1 MSIFDAGSLPTPKAP
16 TGDAKRYKRRAYATV
31 QFSGENDQFS
41 CGGGP
46 ALLMNPGSG
55 YGSVYGRPKPYL
67 NSVTTKNQG
76 GGDITD
82 VALWEIEFTYT
93 CYTIDDLNQLSQAFM
108 IPGNLINVK
117 FGWNTGGE
125 ISISKARIYDFG
137 WSYNSDGSFSCTG
150 KALGQSSAAGAF
162 AMTPAKTGVASAD
175 AENSTESYS
184 IIKQLQDQCD
194 EAFGLTR
201 EDDGTID
208 GGNLP
213 SEGTGKSI
221 NGFGIATLQKE
232 AGFIDSIISFG
243 SADEVY
249 VSYVQVRNIIDFL
262 NNEVMGDGFSFVCD
276 AKYQTL
282 SLLKSADMMA
292 VMLPSEGGKYG
303 AENDFSG
310 FEGAFGDVNDI
321 YISTGKLLD
330 LEKELLTKSKE
341 TRDASYTANSFLQRV
356 LAEIDQCT
364 GGAASCAIIPTP
376 SNPKKYNIVN
386 KLNDIKKN
394 SGGTTI
400 NLLGINSPIKG
411 INMSSNMDPE
421 MAAIAFAGGGGTF
434 PEGAADNIFKG
445 CKAKPQSKR
454 KGPSPAS
461 SVQSKI
467 KEIGE
472 GSWKAEGAS
481 DFKTVLRKYVLSKDT
496 GVKSVSLRYNIDLS
510 LTFDGLPGVAFYQK
524 FQVTPLPAA
533 YNGGSTYFV
542 VGEIEHSVKEDGMW
556 ETTVVGYMMVN
567 T

>member
-1 MSIFDAGSLPTPKAP
+1 MSIFDAGSLPTPTAP

-125 ISISKARIYDFG
+125 ISISNARIYDFG

-249 VSYVQVRNIIDFL
+249 VSYVQVRKIIDFL
-262 NNEVMGDGFSFVCD
+262 NNEV
-276 AKYQTL
+276 
-282 SLLKSADMMA
+282 
-292 VMLPSEGGKYG
+292 
-303 AENDFSG
+303 
-310 FEGAFGDVNDI
+310 
-321 YISTGKLLD
+321 TG
-330 LEKELLTKSKE
+330 
-341 TRDASYTANSFLQRV
+341 RR
-356 LAEIDQCT
+356 
-364 GGAASCAIIPTP
+364 
-376 SNPKKYNIVN
+376 
-386 KLNDIKKN
+386 
-394 SGGTTI
+394 
-400 NLLGINSPIKG
+400 
-411 INMSSNMDPE
+411 
-421 MAAIAFAGGGGTF
+421 
-434 PEGAADNIFKG
+434 
-445 CKAKPQSKR
+445 
-454 KGPSPAS
+454 
-461 SVQSKI
+461 
-467 KEIGE
+467 
-472 GSWKAEGAS
+472 W
-481 DFKTVLRKYVLSKDT
+481 
-496 GVKSVSLRYNIDLS
+496 
-510 LTFDGLPGVAFYQK
+510 
-524 FQVTPLPAA
+524 
-533 YNGGSTYFV
+533 
-542 VGEIEHSVKEDGMW
+542 
-556 ETTVVGYMMVN
+556 
-567 T
+567 